1 MKELDDFLLDLLAEI
16 DKLESEVSGF
26 QQMEIVVSGI
36 RRAIE
41 AAQAKMEERSRART
55 GAPT

>member
-1 MKELDDFLLDLLAEI
+1 MKELDDFVLDLLAEI

-26 QQMEIVVSGI
+26 QQMETVVAGI

-41 AAQAKMEERSRART
+41 IAQAKMEERSRART
-55 GAPT
+55 GD